1 MPRTPRT
8 IARYAGLAAAGIGF
22 LLLIIGPFIGEAIS
36 PDTVLTV
43 EPVSYSGA
51 ITLIVGLALVAGTYL
66 IRRRSGSSDENGEA
80 NWSQVTQDYFDTFS
94 HDMGRPFRR
103 ILGKE
108 REVRARIEESGADV
122 PASVHSLMDEIEQQA
137 PSFRL
142 MLDNVRVLVE
152 LEDPGAKSV
161 MEPVDPAGIV
171 RNIAD
176 RYFALAAEQGID
188 LSWWAEPQEFGL
200 VYGDAAA
207 IDHIVTNLVDNSM
220 KFACKSIEV
229 RVTRN
234 PTHYYIR
241 VWDDGSG
248 IPESHLPHLFD
259 RGWTPALAGRQEKSS
274 SGLGLYIA
282 RTLCRRSGGDLA
294 VESRTDRNGPG
305 GSNSDST
312 EADGHY
318 TSMTVMLPLRDRPES
333 EPDGRSNGSQH
344 GNGDRIK

>member
-1 MPRTPRT
+1 MPRTPRE
-8 IARYAGLAAAGIGF
+8 IVRYIGLAAAVTGV
-22 LLLIIGPFIGEAIS
+22 LLLIIGPIIGDSIS

-43 EPVSYSGA
+43 EPISYSGA

-66 IRRRSGSSDENGEA
+66 VTRGSKTNGSEPTS
-80 NWSQVTQDYFDTFS
+80 NWSQLTQDYFDTFS

-108 REVRARIEESGADV
+108 REVRARIEESGATV
-122 PASVHSLMDEIEQQA
+122 PASVRSLMDEIEQQA

-152 LEDPGAKSV
+152 LEDPNAKSV

-176 RYFALAAEQGID
+176 RYFALAAEKGVD

-200 VYGDAAA
+200 VYGDPAA
-207 IDHIVTNLVDNSM
+207 IDHIVTNLVDNAM
-220 KFACKSIEV
+220 KFACKNIEV

-234 PTHYYIR
+234 PSHYYIR
-241 VWDDGSG
+241 VWDDGAG
-248 IPESHLPHLFD
+248 IPDSHIPHLFD

-282 RTLCRRSGGDLA
+282 RTLCRRAGGDLA
-294 VESRTDRNGPG
+294 VESRTERLQTG
-305 GSNSDST
+305 GSTSDSG

-318 TSMTVMLPLRDRPES
+318 TSMTVMLPLKERPSDEA
-333 EPDGRSNGSQH
+333 QT
-344 GNGDRIK
+344 

>member
-1 MPRTPRT
+1 MPRTPRE
-8 IARYAGLAAAGIGF
+8 IARYVGLAAAAIGV
-22 LLLIIGPFIGEAIS
+22 LLLIVGPFIGDTVS

-51 ITLIVGLALVAGTYL
+51 ITLIIGLALVAGTYF
-66 IRRRSGSSDENGEA
+66 ITRRTDPDDEA
-80 NWSQVTQDYFDTFS
+80 DAPNWSQVTQDYFDTFS

-108 REVRARIEESGADV
+108 REVRARIEESGAQV

-152 LEDPGAKSV
+152 LEDPNAKAM

-176 RYFALAAEQGID
+176 RYFALAGEKGVE

-200 VYGDAAA
+200 VYGDPAA
-207 IDHIVTNLVDNSM
+207 IDHIVTNLVDNAM
-220 KFACKSIEV
+220 KFACKNIEV

-241 VWDDGSG
+241 VWDDGEG
-248 IPESHLPHLFD
+248 IPDSHIPHLFD
-259 RGWTPALAGRQEKSS
+259 RGWTPALAGRQEKTS

-282 RTLCRRSGGDLA
+282 RTLCRRSGGDMA
-294 VESRTDRNGPG
+294 VESQTERG
-305 GSNSDST
+305 GENSGSGED
-312 EADGHY
+312 DGHY
-318 TSMTVMLPLRDRPES
+318 TSMTMMLPLRERPEL
-333 EPDGRSNGSQH
+333 ERVRRPD
-344 GNGDRIK
+344 

>member
-1 MPRTPRT
+1 MPRTPRE
-8 IARYAGLAAAGIGF
+8 IVGYLGLAVAGIGV
-22 LLLIIGPFIGEAIS
+22 LLLVVGALVGDSIS

-43 EPVSYSGA
+43 EPVSYAGA
-51 ITLIVGLALVAGTYL
+51 ITLIVGLALVTGTYFYA
-66 IRRRSGSSDENGEA
+66 RKSGSDSGSNVT

-108 REVRARIEESGADV
+108 REVRARIEESGAEV
-122 PASVHSLMDEIEQQA
+122 PESVRGLMDEIEQQA

-142 MLDNVRVLVE
+142 MLENVRVLVE
-152 LEDPGAKSV
+152 LEDPNAKSM

-176 RYFALAAEQGID
+176 RYFALAREQGID

-207 IDHIVTNLVDNSM
+207 IDHIVTNLVDNAM
-220 KFACKSIEV
+220 KFASNNIEV

-241 VWDDGSG
+241 VWDDGAG

-259 RGWTPALAGRQEKSS
+259 RGWTPALAGRQEKTS
-274 SGLGLYIA
+274 SGLGLHIA
-282 RTLCRRSGGDLA
+282 RTLSRRAGGDLA
-294 VESRTDRNGPG
+294 AESVSERG
-305 GSNSDST
+305 GSGSGSG

-318 TSMTVMLPLRDRPES
+318 TSMTVMLPLVDRPNS
-333 EPDGRSNGSQH
+333 SPDDQGENGRNR
-344 GNGDRIK
+344 NDERIR